1 MEVDNHHSTAQEEEE
16 QQPQRP
22 VRTGPPDISGTY
34 SLLVLNISFRT
45 TPNDLTAMFDKY
57 GEIVDCYIPRNRRN
71 GYSRGFAFVR
81 FRKEEDAR
89 KAMEEMDGK
98 ELDGRSITVQFA
110 KYGRGEERRSFRTR
124 PSRSFGGRNGGGP
137 RFREDSYRRRRS
149 SRSPE
154 RSRHSRRRH
163 SRSPRSRRRSPRRSS
178 VSPPRR
184 RRDDYYSS
192 RSTGNSR
199 YSEDRMR
206 DVDEKEVVYERR

>member
-1 MEVDNHHSTAQEEEE
+1 MEMDNHMQQEEQE
-16 QQPQRP
+16 RP
-22 VRTGPPDISGTY
+22 LRTGPPDISGTY

-45 TPNDLTAMFDKY
+45 TPNDLTPLFDKY
-57 GEIVDCYIPRNRRN
+57 GEVVDCYIPRNRRN
-71 GYSRGFAFVR
+71 GHSRGFAFVR

-89 KAMEEMDGK
+89 KAMEEMDGR
-98 ELDGRSITVQFA
+98 EVDGRSITVQFA
-110 KYGRGEERRSFRTR
+110 KYGRGEERRERRSFRTR
-124 PSRSFGGRNGGGP
+124 SSRSFGGRNGGP

-163 SRSPRSRRRSPRRSS
+163 SRSPRRRHSPRRSI
-178 VSPPRR
+178 SPPRR
-184 RRDDYYSS
+184 RREERDYSHS
-192 RSTGNSR
+192 ASNPR